1 MAAKTT
7 HFRVGNGDMTL
18 FEFESGTTLLVDCNI
33 RDAADDPD
41 EETADVGTQIR
52 SRLKRET
59 RMAGC
64 TSMLSS
70 LRIPTRIIAAGS
82 RTASI
87 WVRPAPGTRMTTR
100 F

>member
-52 SRLKRET
+52 SRLKRDSVWPAV
-59 RMAGC
+59 RRCFPPYASRPG
-64 TSMLSS
+64 S
-70 LRIPTRIIAAGS
+70 LPR
-82 RTASI
+82 
-87 WVRPAPGTRMTTR
+87 APEPLPSGFARR
-100 F
+100 LEQE